1 MSHTISMNL
10 NDAIFILDDFVQNNL
25 SNSDTRGALTTL
37 LNQIAAQK
45 KRGLTEKEV
54 EAFVVNHSIDNYS
67 DLPDYLLAFQKEIMA
82 AQDGHITSGCSSTL
96 PPQSISCGHHK
107 EHSICLMGANGECG
121 INACIIHLANY
132 KQYPCGRSGD

>member
-82 AQDGHITSGCSSTL
+82 AQDGHITSECS
-96 PPQSISCGHHK
+96 
-107 EHSICLMGANGECG
+107 
-121 INACIIHLANY
+121 
-132 KQYPCGRSGD
+132 